1 MFKKTALALLL
12 IVGINKQSADAC
24 IVTDVA
30 ATRIILE
37 MCHTCMF
44 PLTIAQVP
52 ILLGP
57 MYDPKP
63 AIRSPI
69 CTCLDPFPRIGIQVS
84 FFEPSRI
91 IETVT
96 DPFCFPTLGI
106 PMLPT
111 AGKLGG
117 GKSNDGSGQQNT
129 FMQVHYMIFPAY
141 ALMELVTD
149 FICLETSGADY
160 AYLSEV
166 DPMWNSDI
174 LAAFIQPEALLFGNP
189 VTNLVCIAES
199 VSSMAF
205 YPIDPLFWCMGSWGN
220 AYPLAG
226 HTNTGDSFIQ
236 DTAAIT
242 GKAIYSLHRKLV
254 LWGSYGVEGLCGQ
267 YPMPIWFKSAYR
279 LQIVNPISHPL
290 AMTIGQTGLMWDFL
304 KKPPMMMDNYGY
316 LLFKKRDCCAL

>member
-149 FICLETSGADY
+149 LY
-160 AYLSEV
+160 ALKQV
-166 DPMWNSDI
+166 VQITLI
-174 LAAFIQPEALLFGNP
+174 LAKLIQCG
-189 VTNLVCIAES
+189 T
-199 VSSMAF
+199 
-205 YPIDPLFWCMGSWGN
+205 
-220 AYPLAG
+220 
-226 HTNTGDSFIQ
+226 
-236 DTAAIT
+236 
-242 GKAIYSLHRKLV
+242 AIY
-254 LWGSYGVEGLCGQ
+254 
-267 YPMPIWFKSAYR
+267 
-279 LQIVNPISHPL
+279 
-290 AMTIGQTGLMWDFL
+290 
-304 KKPPMMMDNYGY
+304 
-316 LLFKKRDCCAL
+316 